1 MKKSKIGL
9 NLKMNGCKL
18 SKSKLTKHEGMLL
31 KFIKDIW
38 GSLTLINER
47 LDKIEEKLRQILP
60 DDKDV

>member
-1 MKKSKIGL
+1 MS
-9 NLKMNGCKL
+9 N
-18 SKSKLTKHEGMLL
+18 KSKLTKHEGMLL

-47 LDKIEEKLRQILP
+47 LEKIEEKLKQILP